1 MVSKARSSPRRGFSL
16 GHGRLF
22 GKPSWLARADHSPC
36 KRAEELRAPT
46 ERWSALSFCRMN
58 NEICLLDLEISA
70 DPESGGGIY
79 DRELE
84 VKREGFPENG
94 VVEIMGPEVFYRL
107 GE

>member
-1 MVSKARSSPRRGFSL
+1 
-16 GHGRLF
+16 
-22 GKPSWLARADHSPC
+22 
-36 KRAEELRAPT
+36 
-46 ERWSALSFCRMN
+46 MN